1 MTVDISTYVGHW
13 PFRKLQFNTLE
24 GLDILAQEND
34 ITHMAVANLNAIF
47 YKDAN
52 EGNRELL
59 AELAAYS
66 GKTEF
71 IPFAI
76 VNPTYP
82 GWERNAREMI
92 AKGFCG
98 FELCPRYHGY
108 SLAPEMLYDQYSPV
122 HRAGKVFELAKELGV
137 PVRICSSFENFRG
150 RSDLDTPDNIKGD
163 ELFALLSKYPEVT
176 VLATSFN
183 PALAGE
189 HFGKL
194 IKERDNIFFDT
205 TQGGVI
211 DRRICAGL
219 KNAVPEDCLCLG
231 TLSPFQYIETN
242 LLRVEM
248 SELDSEKVYKNGARA
263 LGLM

>member
-1 MTVDISTYVGHW
+1 MVVDISTYVGHW
-13 PFRKLQFNTLE
+13 PFRKLRFNTLA

-34 ITHMAVANLNAIF
+34 ITHMAVANLNAVF
-47 YKDAN
+47 YKDVN

-59 AELAAYS
+59 DELAAYE

-82 GWERNAREMI
+82 GWERGAREMI
-92 AKGFCG
+92 EKGFRG
-98 FELCPRYHGY
+98 FELCPKYHGY
-108 SLAPEMLYDQYSPV
+108 SLAPEMLYDQYRPI
-122 HRAGKVFELAKELGV
+122 HRAAKVFELAKELGV
-137 PVRICSSFENFRG
+137 PVRICASFEDFRA
-150 RSDLDTPDNIKGD
+150 RSDLDTPDNVKGD
-163 ELFALLSKYPEVT
+163 ELFALLSKFPEVT

-183 PALAGE
+183 PVAAGE

-194 IKERDNIFFDT
+194 IRERDNIFFDT

-219 KNAVPEDCLCLG
+219 KSAVSEACLCLG
-231 TLSPFQYIETN
+231 TLSPFRYIETN

-248 SELDSEKVYKNGARA
+248 SDLDSEKVHNNGARA
-263 LGLM
+263 LGLI